1 MIFSFSNTDTMPFAG
16 ILIGI
21 AKIVCFFLPVLV
33 AKSCTSLALIS
44 SSLLSI
50 YGNTTLVQSK
60 PAFAAVRHERNDRES
75 WILLKTLP
83 CEPAMSPPGA
93 VISCMQTYADFLPTM
108 VRMRRLASFLVF
120 AGRGFIDANLFA
132 SMLEAVNSIS
142 LPTYS

>member
-44 SSLLSI
+44 SSLSST

-60 PAFAAVRHERNDRES
+60 PALAAIRHERNDRES

-83 CEPAMSPPGA
+83 REPAISPPGA
-93 VISCMQTYADFLPTM
+93 LITWMQTYADCLAMTI
-108 VRMRRLASFLVF
+108 RTRRLASFSVL
-120 AGRGFIDANLFA
+120 AGRAFIDASLAA
-132 SMLEAVNSIS
+132 SVPEAA
-142 LPTYS
+142 